1 MLLQLEGVIAGYG
14 SGSDILRG
22 VDLSLDSGGFT
33 CLIGPNGAGKST
45 LLRTISGLLRPRQ
58 GRILF
63 RGRDIGGRRPD
74 LLFRDGIAHVPQGRS
89 SFAQMTVWENVL
101 MGGYSLADQRQV
113 DPGLTQAAEL
123 FPIVREQRHK
133 AAGLLSG
140 GEQKQ
145 VEIARAM
152 VRQPTLLL
160 LDEPTLGLEPRAA
173 RGVERR
179 RAAHRHVVRQRRI
192 GQTGQR
198 IDHCH
203 SRAGIEREGAFLHR
217 APRHEG
223 QVGHSTDIE
232 QNARM
237 GLSAAKWGC
246 IMELGTIKLQGM
258 GDQLLNDPQVKRLY
272 LGQAAESA

>member
-22 VDLSLDSGGFT
+22 VDLSLDSGAFT

-89 SFAQMTVWENVL
+89 TFAQMTVWENVL
-101 MGGYSLADQRQV
+101 MGAYSLADQRQV
-113 DPGLTQAAEL
+113 DEGLTQAAEL

-173 RGVERR
+173 RVVVEKMRMLNQLGTTLLL
-179 RAAHRHVVRQRRI
+179 V
-192 GQTGQR
+192 
-198 IDHCH
+198 
-203 SRAGIEREGAFLHR
+203 
-217 APRHEG
+217 
-223 QVGHSTDIE
+223 E

>member
-1 MLLQLEGVIAGYG
+1 MLIQLDSVVAGYV
-14 SGSDILRG
+14 SGGDILRG
-22 VDLSLDSGGFT
+22 VDLSLEQGAFT

-45 LLRTISGLLRPRQ
+45 LLRTVCGLLKPRA

-63 RGRDIGGRRPD
+63 RGQEIGGQRPD
-74 LLFRDGIAHVPQGRS
+74 LLFRAGIAHVPQGRS
-89 SFAQMTVWENVL
+89 TFPQMSVWENVV
-101 MGGYSLADQRQV
+101 MGGYSLR
-113 DPGLTQAAEL
+113 DPQLLRKGLAQAAQL
-123 FPIVREQRHK
+123 FPIVTEQRHK

-152 VRQPTLLL
+152 VTQPTLLL

-173 RGVERR
+173 R
-179 RAAHRHVVRQRRI
+179 AVVDKMRVLNELGTTI
-192 GQTGQR
+192 
-198 IDHCH
+198 
-203 SRAGIEREGAFLHR
+203 LL
-217 APRHEG
+217 
-223 QVGHSTDIE
+223 VE

-237 GLSAAKWGC
+237 GLSAARWGC

-272 LGQAAESA
+272 LGQAAEPEQPAPDGEPDARRVL

>member
-1 MLLQLEGVIAGYG
+1 
-14 SGSDILRG
+14 
-22 VDLSLDSGGFT
+22 
-33 CLIGPNGAGKST
+33 
-45 LLRTISGLLRPRQ
+45 
-58 GRILF
+58 
-63 RGRDIGGRRPD
+63 
-74 LLFRDGIAHVPQGRS
+74 
-89 SFAQMTVWENVL
+89 MTVWENVL
-101 MGGYSLADQRQV
+101 MGAYSLADQRQV
-113 DPGLTQAAEL
+113 DQGLTQAAEL

-173 RGVERR
+173 RVVVEKMRMLNQLGTTLLL
-179 RAAHRHVVRQRRI
+179 V
-192 GQTGQR
+192 
-198 IDHCH
+198 
-203 SRAGIEREGAFLHR
+203 
-217 APRHEG
+217 
-223 QVGHSTDIE
+223 E